1 MESGKVHM
9 VNRPKELSNLIAVFM
24 FIALQTWVFVTSLR
38 RESEIFWMF
47 SFYILLCLYYL
58 IMMAWYF
65 IKYKP
70 WRPVEFEVLPD
81 SYRVGSNQITA
92 SEIQFI
98 IVRGYFHPCVGIQLF
113 NKKRTPMYMRIKFQ
127 DQKQE
132 DMIMKEIKAMAERHQ
147 IPVKRGNF
155 RY

>member
-24 FIALQTWVFVTSLR
+24 FIALQIVLFILFLR
-38 RESEIFWMF
+38 LDLDMFWIHIL
-47 SFYILLCLYYL
+47 YILLCLYYL

-81 SYRVGSNQITA
+81 SYRVGPDQITA

-98 IVRGYFHPCVGIQLF
+98 IIKGYFKPCVGVQLF
-113 NKKRTPMYMRIKFQ
+113 NKKKTPLYMRIKFQ

-132 DMIMKEIKAMAERHQ
+132 DMIMKEIRAWAEPHQ
-147 IPVKRGNF
+147 IPVKWGNF